1 MRLSDV
7 LSKDISSEFVQ
18 VDNFFGYRKSQMGKS
33 KKINIGT
40 VALNFF
46 CEKCD
51 GYRTFYSRY
60 KADCIYVDEKKAN
73 INCMLFDKCNTFV
86 VVGFLIEIENSITDN
101 LPEVRILKKYI
112 NKFDNVKLI
121 NNIYGEYTDKLD
133 KANIAFNANL
143 GAGSII
149 YLRKVFEL
157 ITEQMA
163 RKERIDFYYI
173 TKKGKRKKKTFRELL
188 EEVDEKC
195 NIIPV
200 EFSKNKYDLFR
211 KLSDIIHG
219 EYDENTAIEK
229 FDAFYRLIT
238 GILDNIKNREELI
251 EASKKVELKEDE
263 QF

>member
-7 LSKDISSEFVQ
+7 LSKDISSKFVQ

-60 KADCIYVDEKKAN
+60 KVDCIYINEKKAN

-121 NNIYGEYTDKLD
+121 NNIYGEYTDKLER
-133 KANIAFNANL
+133 ANIAFNANL

-157 ITEQMA
+157 IIEKA
-163 RKERIDFYYI
+163 REEAGISKYKDENEN
-173 TKKGKRKKKTFRELL
+173 KRKTFKELL
-188 EEVDEKC
+188 KEVNKKC
-195 NIIPV
+195 NIIPE
-200 EFSKNKYDLFR
+200 EFSKNKYDLFS

-219 EYDENTAIEK
+219 EYNENSAIEK

-251 EASKKVELKEDE
+251 DASKKAELKEDE
-263 QF
+263 

>member
-7 LSKDISSEFVQ
+7 LSKKVSSEFIP
-18 VDNFFGYRKSQMGKS
+18 VDNFFGYKKSKMGKS
-33 KKINIGT
+33 KKIDIGT

-51 GYRTFYSRY
+51 EYRTFYSRY
-60 KADCIYVDEKKAN
+60 EADCIYIDEKKAN
-73 INCMLFDKCNTFV
+73 INCMLFDKCNTFIV
-86 VVGFLIEIENSITDN
+86 VIFLIEIENSITDN
-101 LPEVRILKKYI
+101 LPKVRILKKYI

-121 NNIYGEYTDKLD
+121 DNIYGEYTDKLEM
-133 KANIAFNANL
+133 ANIAFNANL

-149 YLRKVFEL
+149 YLRKLFEL
-157 ITEQMA
+157 ITEEIA
-163 RKERIDFYYI
+163 VKSGISIDFT
-173 TKKGKRKKKTFRELL
+173 TKNGKNKKKIFKDLL
-188 EEVDEKC
+188 KEVDEKC

-200 EFSKNKYDLFR
+200 EFSKNRYDLFR

-238 GILDNIKNREELI
+238 GILDNIKNKEELI

-263 QF
+263 

>member
-40 VALNFF
+40 VALSFF
-46 CEKCD
+46 CEKCNE
-51 GYRTFYSRY
+51 YKVFYSRH

-73 INCMLFDKCNTFV
+73 INCMLFDNCNTFV
-86 VVGFLIEIENSITDN
+86 VVGFFIEIGNSITDN
-101 LPEVRILKKYI
+101 LPKVRILKKNI

-121 NNIYGEYTDKLD
+121 NNIYEEYTDKLER
-133 KANIAFNANL
+133 ANIAFNANL

-157 ITEQMA
+157 IIEQMA
-163 RKERIDFYYI
+163 NKEGIDFYFI
-173 TKKGKRKKKTFRELL
+173 NKKGKKEKKTFKNLL
-188 EEVDEKC
+188 KEVDEKC

-200 EFSKNKYDLFR
+200 EFSKNRYDLFR

-229 FDAFYRLIT
+229 FDAFYRLVT
-238 GILDNIKNREELI
+238 GILDNIKKLI
-251 EASKKVELKEDE
+251 IQKIVMN
-263 QF
+263 